1 MNGNWDGTDPGHV
14 ASGVGAAMDNGQFV
28 SDFSKIGPWYYETID
43 RKYPLFKYSE
53 LCFLK
58 AIAIQLG
65 LTSGDAKTEYEAG
78 VRSSMTELGV
88 PESKNRKLSGF
99 NFSKLLWNHSQV

>member
-1 MNGNWDGTDPGHV
+1 MKPLTE
-14 ASGVGAAMDNGQFV
+14 STFV
-28 SDFSKIGPWYYETID
+28 QVQRTVLPE
-43 RKYPLFKYSE
+43 
-53 LCFLK
+53 

-88 PESKNRKLSGF
+88 PGKQNRKLSSF